1 MRDVGT
7 LEVVDRPSPNHGER
21 AVGVVV
27 DILVI
32 HYTGMADGASA
43 LEWLCRPSSRV
54 SAHYLVEENGSVFHL
69 VPEHRR
75 AWHAGASSW
84 RGHDD
89 VNSRSIGIELVN
101 PGHEFGYRAFP
112 EPQIAALIALCHGI
126 LERHPIPPR
135 NVVGHADVAP
145 ARKSDPGELFPWR
158 RLAAEGIGLWP
169 SPTDPQAT
177 DAVALLRAYGYT
189 DREATP
195 EELTTAFQRH
205 FRPNRID
212 GVVDRDTLSRLS
224 GLVELVAR
232 ERQPP

>member
-1 MRDVGT
+1 MRDVGI
-7 LEVVDRPSPNHGER
+7 LEVVDHLSPNHGER
-21 AVGVVV
+21 AADAVV
-27 DILVI
+27 DIIVI

-43 LEWLCRPSSRV
+43 LEWLCQPKSHV
-54 SAHYLVEENGSVFHL
+54 SAHYLVEENGGVFHM

-75 AWHAGASSW
+75 AWHAGVGSW
-84 RGHDD
+84 RGHGD

-101 PGHEFGYRAFP
+101 PGHEFGYRAFA
-112 EPQIAALIALCHGI
+112 EPQIAALMALCHGI

-158 RLAAEGIGLWP
+158 ELAAEGIGLWP
-169 SPTDPQAT
+169 SPTEAGAT

-189 DREATP
+189 DAGASP

-205 FRPNRID
+205 FRPDRVD
-212 GVVDRDTLSRLS
+212 GVADRDTLSRLS
-224 GLVELVAR
+224 GLVELVAP